1 MEQVTYVS
9 QKELTAQNQL
19 LSRSWI
25 WITPRNVW
33 IYSRFCKRK
42 NTSSFKIFKM
52 KKYNNFSNYKSNK
65 SSRVKKIQ
73 SSSWISFRGNKEP
86 TRKVFLRWTS
96 ISKSNYRIWKI
107 FNNLKLYKNNNLTI
121 KKHLEYSRWMN

>member
-1 MEQVTYVS
+1 
-9 QKELTAQNQL
+9 
-19 LSRSWI
+19 
-25 WITPRNVW
+25 
-33 IYSRFCKRK
+33 
-42 NTSSFKIFKM
+42 M

-65 SSRVKKIQ
+65 SSQIKKTQ
-73 SSSWISFRGNKEP
+73 SSSWISFKENKEP
-86 TRKVFLRWTS
+86 TRKESLPSIS